1 MLFLV
6 CLGLALFLYYSMH
19 RADKLAAVRSQ
30 GEAEKAALMCAR
42 ASVKTERALNDY
54 VAHEVRNPLSAALS
68 AVSFV
73 SAAVSVEEPLA
84 DEESQRQVREDVD
97 IITRSL
103 QFINDLLRSMLDMHR
118 AVNKQ
123 MVLAKSPTDLRKDI
137 LEPVATMMY
146 RRGEDY
152 ELLLD
157 CPENLV
163 ISTDRLRLTQVV
175 LNLAR
180 NSGKFVSKGFVRL
193 TAQVKDGQVQLSV
206 EDSGPGVPV
215 DKHDM
220 LFARFQESLD
230 LLNQGTGMGLCLC
243 KQLVD
248 LMGGNIWLDD
258 TYESGVKDLPGARF
272 VVDTNTAP
280 LDFDSVSL
288 EEECQET
295 GPEKTLLTKLSSVSV
310 DNHVSGS
317 QNDALPQTEL
327 PERLTVLIV
336 DDDMV
341 LRKLLSRSIKRVA
354 PGWDVHEAASGEAAL
369 SLVDGKETSFFD
381 LMFVDQYM
389 ASIEKRLLGTETVVA
404 LRARGVQS
412 RICGLSAN
420 EMRIPFVNAGADLF
434 VQKPIP
440 TREDLLKAELLRCFS
455 EDSRGRQEERQNGT
469 NNSNNKNSD
478 GEDHQ

>member
-1 MLFLV
+1 
-6 CLGLALFLYYSMH
+6 
-19 RADKLAAVRSQ
+19 
-30 GEAEKAALMCAR
+30 MCAR

-68 AVSFV
+68 AVTFV
-73 SAAVSVEEPLA
+73 SAAVSVEKPLA
-84 DEESQRQVREDVD
+84 DEESQRQVREDVN

-123 MVLAKSPTDLRKDI
+123 MILVKSPTDLRKDI
-137 LEPVATMMY
+137 LEPVATMLY
-146 RRGEDY
+146 HRGEDY

-193 TAQVKDGQVQLSV
+193 TAQVQDDQVQLSV
-206 EDSGPGVPV
+206 EDSGPGVPL

-258 TYESGVKDLPGARF
+258 TYESGVEGLPGARF

-288 EEECQET
+288 EEEREDT
-295 GPEKTLLTKLSSVSV
+295 GPEKTLLTKISSVSV
-310 DNHVSGS
+310 DSHLLGS
-317 QNDALPQTEL
+317 QNDALPQAEL
-327 PERLTVLIV
+327 PESLTVLLV
-336 DDDMV
+336 DDDTV

-369 SLVDGKETSFFD
+369 SLVEGKEATFFD
-381 LMFVDQYM
+381 IMFVDMYM
-389 ASIEKRLLGTETVVA
+389 ASVEKRLLGTETVVA
-404 LRARGVQS
+404 LRAKGVQS

-420 EMRIPFVNAGADLF
+420 DMRTPFLNAGADLF
-434 VQKPIP
+434 LQKPIP
-440 TREDLLKAELLRCFS
+440 TREDLLKLELLRCFA
-455 EDSRGRQEERQNGT
+455 EDSGRQEEQQSET
-469 NNSNNKNSD
+469 NSSNDD
-478 GEDHQ
+478 GEDHA